1 MIFRGGN
8 MDIDIKFKTI
18 EAKVFDDLEKATLY
32 CDQRGLLNDDERLA
46 LKKYL
51 LTLYISLIELENS
64 LKGIT
69 GFMVSK
75 IRDNEKVKPTVPDAP
90 VTKVD
95 DDIIE
100 KL

>member
-1 MIFRGGN
+1 
-8 MDIDIKFKTI
+8 
-18 EAKVFDDLEKATLY
+18 
-32 CDQRGLLNDDERLA
+32 
-46 LKKYL
+46 
-51 LTLYISLIELENS
+51 
-64 LKGIT
+64 
-69 GFMVSK
+69 MVSK